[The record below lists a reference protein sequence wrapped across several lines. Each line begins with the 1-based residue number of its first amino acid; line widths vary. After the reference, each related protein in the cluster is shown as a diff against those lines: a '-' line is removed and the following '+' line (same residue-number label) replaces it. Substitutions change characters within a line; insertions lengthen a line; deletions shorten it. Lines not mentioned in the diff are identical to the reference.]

1 MRLNVYNSD
10 AFGSNFD
17 CCGLV
22 ADIVLLVCQAHW
34 ERHPVQQKRWGGHY
48 QEEHSTIGQTSVDGF
63 AHGADILV
71 GNEVE
76 LGDFP

>member
-1 MRLNVYNSD
+1 MCITVMPLVPILIVVALLLILFYLFARLI
-10 AFGSNFD
+10 GR
-17 CCGLV
+17 
-22 ADIVLLVCQAHW
+22 DIQFN
-34 ERHPVQQKRWGGHY
+34 RRGGGGGHY